1 MQDFNLQ
8 IFSGLSWVTLGLVIV
23 CGFCLI
29 AIYRLSRHIKAQAK
43 LVNQLQQEIKAINSG
58 HLGMGRRVRDVSQ
71 YLANFNMKQN
81 QLDSVDEKTYQQAG
95 ILLSRGASVDE
106 VVDSFQI
113 TPAEA
118 ELLSIIRQQ
127 SMTNSQSL
135 SKHQSNLSELLIDS
149 EVA

>member
-1 MQDFNLQ
+1 MQDLNLQ
-8 IFSGLSWVTLGLVIV
+8 IFSGLPWVTLVLVIV

-29 AIYRLSRHIKAQAK
+29 AIYRLSRHTKAQAK
-43 LVNQLQQEIKAINSG
+43 LVNQLQQEIKVINSG

-127 SMTNSQSL
+127 SMTNSQSS
-135 SKHQSNLSELLIDS
+135 SKHQSNLSELSIDS